1 MIGAVARKLFGSSN
15 DRRIRTYRARVD
27 AINALE
33 PEIAALSDEALRAR
47 TDEFRAQIAAGASLD
62 DLLTPAFATVR
73 EAAKRALGQRH
84 FDVQMIG
91 GMVLHEGRIAEMKTG
106 EGKTLVA
113 TLPVYLNALA
123 GRGVHVVTVNDYLAK
138 RDAEWMGQVYKF
150 LGLTVGV
157 IVHDLDDEAR
167 KKQYDCDVTYGTNN
181 ELGFDYLR
189 DNMKYRLEDMVQRGH
204 VYAIVDEVD
213 SILIDEARTP
223 LIISGPLDD
232 RSEFYN
238 IIDAYMP
245 RLDKA
250 DYELD
255 EKQRTVNLTEIG
267 MEKMERLLRE
277 AGQLKSESLY
287 DVENV
292 SVVHHVNQALR
303 AHKLFQRD
311 KDYIVRNG
319 EVVIIDEFTGRM
331 MPGRRY
337 SEGLHQ
343 ALEAKEH
350 QPIQPENQTLA
361 SITFQNYFRMYDKLG
376 GMTGTASTEAEE
388 FQDIYNLEVLEI
400 PTNMPMVRI
409 DDDDE
414 VYRSSAEKYRAI
426 MALIE
431 DCKVRGQP
439 VLVGTTSIE
448 KSEQLAELLRQH
460 GWEQHD
466 FADPNA
472 FAALY
477 TGDEGASKA
486 KVFAILNARYHEQEA
501 YIVSQ
506 AGVPGAVT
514 IATNMAGRGTDIQLG
529 GNADMRIR
537 QELTN
542 FTDPVERD
550 KSPAAAEIRSQVA
563 RLKEKALAAGGLYV
577 LGTERHESR
586 RIDNQLRGRS
596 GRQGDPGHS
605 RFFLSLEDDLMRIFG
620 TDKLDGMLQ
629 KLGLKENE
637 AIIHPWINKA
647 LEKAQQKVEAR
658 NFDIRKNILKFDD
671 VMNDQRKVIFDQR
684 VEWMQDETVGGV
696 VGDMRHTVIDDLVA
710 KHVPE
715 NAYPEQWD
723 TVGLRE
729 ELKRVLNLDLPVD
742 DWAKEEGIADEEIF
756 ARVERRADEHMAA
769 KVAQWGPDVVR
780 YIEKSVLL
788 RTLDHLWREH
798 LVMLDHLR
806 QVIGLRGYGQ
816 RDPLNEYKAEAFSLF
831 ESMSQSLRE
840 GVTAQLMRIEIVAA
854 PPQQP
859 APLPA
864 MEAHKIDPTTGED
877 EMALAAAGAATLA
890 RHGIGGQPAGGQ
902 SFGGGLGSPG
912 LANPGLGAPGLGG
925 GTPQAGAPAGSAA
938 PAMARDP
945 QNPASWGKVGRN
957 EPCPCGSGRKFKH
970 CHGRY
975 S

>member
-1 MIGAVARKLFGSSN
+1 MIGAVARKIFGSSN
-15 DRRIRTYRARVD
+15 ERRIRSYRPRVD
-27 AINALE
+27 EINALE
-33 PEIAALSDEALRAR
+33 NGLEVLSDEALRAR
-47 TDEFRAQIAAGASLD
+47 TDEFKKQLAEGLTLD
-62 DLLTPAFATVR
+62 DVLVPAFATVR
-73 EAAKRALGQRH
+73 EAAKRTLGQRH
-84 FDVQMIG
+84 FDVQLIG

-138 RDAEWMGQVYKF
+138 RDAEWMGQIYKF

-157 IVHDLDDEAR
+157 IVHGLQDDQR
-167 KKQYDCDVTYGTNN
+167 KKEYDCDVTYGTNN

-204 VYAIVDEVD
+204 IYAIVDEVD

-238 IIDAYMP
+238 TIDKFIP
-245 RLDKA
+245 QLDKT

-255 EKQRTVNLTEIG
+255 EKQRSVNLSETG
-267 MEKMERLLRE
+267 MSKMEQVLKDANL
-277 AGQLKSESLY
+277 LKSDSLY

-292 SVVHHVNQALR
+292 SVVHHINQALR
-303 AHKLFQRD
+303 AHMLFQRD

-319 EVVIIDEFTGRM
+319 EVIIIDEFTGRM

-361 SITFQNYFRMYDKLG
+361 SITFQNYFRMYEKLA
-376 GMTGTASTEAEE
+376 GMTGTATTEADE
-388 FQDIYNLEVLEI
+388 FQDIYELEVLEI
-400 PTNMPMVRI
+400 PTNMPMIRI

-414 VYRSSAEKYRAI
+414 VYRTAVEKFRAI
-426 MALIE
+426 LTLIE
-431 DCKVRGQP
+431 DCKKRGQP
-439 VLVGTTSIE
+439 MLVGTTSIE
-448 KSEQLAELLRQH
+448 KSEQLAEMLRQQ

-466 FADPNA
+466 FSDPNA

-477 TGDEGASKA
+477 SGDNSSKA
-486 KVFAILNARYHEQEA
+486 KVFAVLNARYHEQEA
-501 YIVSQ
+501 QIISQ
-506 AGVPGAVT
+506 AGVPGAIT

-537 QELTN
+537 QELA
-542 FTDPVERD
+542 DIEDLRERE
-550 KSPAAAEIRSQVA
+550 KSPRAGDIRAQVA

-605 RFFLSLEDDLMRIFG
+605 KFFLSLEDDLMRIFG

-629 KLGLKENE
+629 KLGLRENE

-658 NFDIRKNILKFDD
+658 NFDIRKNILKFDN

-684 VEWMQDETVGGV
+684 VEWMQDQAVGEV
-696 VGDMRHTVIDDLVA
+696 VSDMRHNVLDDLVA

-723 TVGLRE
+723 AIGLRE
-729 ELKRVLNLDLPVD
+729 ELKRVLGLDLPVD
-742 DWAKEEGIADEEIF
+742 EWAKEEGIADEEIF

-769 KVAQWGPDVVR
+769 KVAQWGPDVIR
-780 YIEKSVLL
+780 YVEKSILL
-788 RTLDHLWREH
+788 QTLDHLWREH

-816 RDPLNEYKAEAFSLF
+816 RDPLNEYKAESFSLF
-831 ESMSQSLRE
+831 EAMSQSLRE
-840 GVTAQLMRIEIVAA
+840 GVTAQLMRVEIQAA

-859 APLPA
+859 APLPV
-864 MEAHKIDPTTGED
+864 MEAHKMDPSTGED
-877 EMALAAAGAATLA
+877 EMALAMAGAETLA
-890 RHGIGGQPAGGQ
+890 RHGIGQAI
-902 SFGGGLGSPG
+902 
-912 LANPGLGAPGLGG
+912 GA
-925 GTPQAGAPAGSAA
+925 A
-938 PAMARDP
+938 AMAAFRSAVRP
-945 QNPASWGKVGRN
+945 SPRRRA
-957 EPCPCGSGRKFKH
+957 
-970 CHGRY
+970 
-975 S
+975 